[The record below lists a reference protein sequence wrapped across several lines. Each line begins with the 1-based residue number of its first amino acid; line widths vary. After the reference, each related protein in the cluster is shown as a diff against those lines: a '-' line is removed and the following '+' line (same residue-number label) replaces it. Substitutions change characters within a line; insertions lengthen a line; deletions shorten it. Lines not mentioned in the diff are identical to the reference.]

1 MSAPGQNL
9 VKWLTR
15 LLSDV
20 TEVGTISR
28 FELLHKIEGE
38 HAERL
43 DIWRNDSDSARNP
56 EELAQEIQD
65 AAQRDVQSRVTGLP
79 QRYVVYAFRAQ
90 NEDHESQH
98 AFLVRPGMHLS
109 KQGEDSE
116 PPTERGVIA
125 QSMRH
130 GEAVHRL
137 FISGGD
143 VLIGRLAAE
152 LERER
157 DARTKAEQVNWS
169 MFEKYQGLL
178 DREHERRVTE
188 AKELMKARRVD
199 ELMGVVT
206 ALLPILATK
215 LLAGGQQTQPQ
226 QQQLPAGAEP
236 APYVDPKDVA
246 VRHFFSCLSETEITS
261 ILACISSSSQIALA
275 QLHSSFS
282 NESATP
288 ADVMARQLAIRK
300 FLKTLS
306 EQEIKSILA
315 SLTEQNRK
323 LLIALYSQY
332 RELEEQEQA
341 RKPEILRS

>member
-1 MSAPGQNL
+1 MPVPSQSL

-20 TEVGTISR
+20 TEGGAIGR
-28 FELLHKIEGE
+28 FELIHKIEGE

-43 DIWRNDSDSARNP
+43 EIWRNDDGNGRNP
-56 EELAQEIQD
+56 EELAQEVQD
-65 AAQRDVQSRVTGLP
+65 AAQRDVQSRMTGMP
-79 QRYVVYAFRAQ
+79 QRYVVYAFRGQ
-90 NEDHESQH
+90 DEDHESQH
-98 AFLVRPGMHLS
+98 AFLIRPGIHLS

-116 PPTERGVIA
+116 PPTDKGVIA

-130 GEAVHRL
+130 GENVHRL
-137 FISGGD
+137 FLSGGD
-143 VLIGRLAAE
+143 VLIGRLASE

-157 DARTKAEQVNWS
+157 DARSKAEQLNWQ
-169 MFEKYQGLL
+169 MFEKYQSLL

-199 ELMGVVT
+199 ELMGVAT

-215 LLAGGQQTQPQ
+215 FIGGGQQPSPQ
-226 QQQLPAGAEP
+226 QLQSSPDPAA
-236 APYVDPKDVA
+236 AIDPKDVA

-261 ILACISSSSQIALA
+261 ILGAISSSSQIALA
-275 QLHSSFS
+275 QIHSSFMT
-282 NESATP
+282 EAPTP

-300 FLKTLS
+300 FLKALS
-306 EQEIKSILA
+306 EHEIKSILA
-315 SLTEQNRK
+315 SLSEPNRK

>member
-1 MSAPGQNL
+1 MSAPSQTL

-20 TEVGTISR
+20 TEGGAIGR
-28 FELLHKIEGE
+28 FELIHKIEGE
-38 HAERL
+38 HAERI
-43 DIWRNDSDSARNP
+43 DIWRNESDNARSP
-56 EELAQEIQD
+56 EELAQEVQD
-65 AAQRDVQSRVTGLP
+65 SAQRDVQSRVTGIP
-79 QRYVVYAFRAQ
+79 QRYIVYAFRGQ
-90 NEDHESQH
+90 SDDHESQH
-98 AFLVRPGMHLS
+98 AFLVRPGLHLS

-116 PPTERGVIA
+116 PPTDKGVIA
-125 QSMRH
+125 HCLRH
-130 GEAVHRL
+130 DENIHRL

-143 VLIGRLAAE
+143 ALIGRLSTE

-157 DARTKAEQVNWS
+157 DARSKAELQNWT

-178 DREHERRVTE
+178 DRDHERRITE

-215 LLAGGQQTQPQ
+215 LLGGGQP
-226 QQQLPAGAEP
+226 QQLPAA
-236 APYVDPKDVA
+236 ADATVAVDPKDAA
-246 VRHFFSCLSETEITS
+246 VRHFFSCLSETEISS
-261 ILACISSSSQIALA
+261 ILGCISSSSQVALA
-275 QLHSSFS
+275 QLHGAFS
-282 NESATP
+282 NEAPTP
-288 ADVMARQLAIRK
+288 ADVMARQLATRK

-306 EQEIKSILA
+306 ESEVKNIFA
-315 SLTEQNRK
+315 SLSESNRK

-332 RELEEQEQA
+332 RDLEEQEQA

>member
-1 MSAPGQNL
+1 MPVPSQSL

-20 TEVGTISR
+20 TEGGAIGR
-28 FELLHKIEGE
+28 FELIHKIEGE

-43 DIWRNDSDSARNP
+43 EIWRNDDGNGRNP
-56 EELAQEIQD
+56 EELAQEVQD
-65 AAQRDVQSRVTGLP
+65 AAHRDVQSRMTGIP
-79 QRYVVYAFRAQ
+79 QRYVVYAFRGQ
-90 NEDHESQH
+90 DEDHESQH
-98 AFLVRPGMHLS
+98 AFLIRPGIHLS

-116 PPTERGVIA
+116 PPTDKGVIA

-130 GEAVHRL
+130 GENVHRL

-143 VLIGRLAAE
+143 VLIGRLASE

-157 DARTKAEQVNWS
+157 DARSKAEQLNWS
-169 MFEKYQGLL
+169 MFEKYQSLL

-188 AKELMKARRVD
+188 AKELMKARRID
-199 ELMGVVT
+199 ELMGVAT

-215 LLAGGQQTQPQ
+215 LIGVGQQPSPQ
-226 QQQLPAGAEP
+226 QLQSGPDPAA
-236 APYVDPKDVA
+236 AIDPKDVA

-261 ILACISSSSQIALA
+261 ILGAISSSSQIALA
-275 QLHSSFS
+275 QIHSSFMT
-282 NESATP
+282 EAPTP

-300 FLKTLS
+300 FLKSLS

-315 SLTEQNRK
+315 SLSEPNRK

>member
-1 MSAPGQNL
+1 MSAPSQNL

-20 TEVGTISR
+20 TEGGSIGR

-43 DIWRNDSDSARNP
+43 DIWRSDSDNARSP

-65 AAQRDVQSRVTGLP
+65 AAQRDVQSRVTGIP
-79 QRYVVYAFRAQ
+79 QRYVVYAFRGQ
-90 NEDHESQH
+90 SDDHESQQ
-98 AFLVRPGMHLS
+98 AFLVRPGLHLS

-116 PPTERGVIA
+116 PPTEKGIIA
-125 QSMRH
+125 HSMRH
-130 GEAVHRL
+130 DENVHRL
-137 FISGGD
+137 FISGGE
-143 VLIGRLAAE
+143 VLIGRLSTE

-157 DARTKAEQVNWS
+157 DARSRAEQLNWS
-169 MFEKYQGLL
+169 MCEKYQALL
-178 DREHERRVTE
+178 DREHERRVAE

-199 ELMGVVT
+199 ELMGVAT
-206 ALLPILATK
+206 ALIPILATK
-215 LLAGGQQTQPQ
+215 LLGGAQL
-226 QQQLPAGAEP
+226 QQL
-236 APYVDPKDVA
+236 APSPNAAAAIDPKDAA
-246 VRHFFSCLSETEITS
+246 VRHFFSCLSEMEISS
-261 ILACISSSSQIALA
+261 ILGCISSSSQIALA
-275 QLHSSFS
+275 QLHSAFS
-282 NESATP
+282 NESPTP

-306 EQEIKSILA
+306 EQEVKSIFA
-315 SLTEQNRK
+315 SLSESNRK

-332 RELEEQEQA
+332 RDLEEQEQA

>member
-1 MSAPGQNL
+1 MSAPAQNL

-15 LLSDV
+15 MLADV
-20 TEVGTISR
+20 TEAGAISR
-28 FELLHKIEGE
+28 FELIHKIEGE

-43 DIWRNDSDSARNP
+43 DVWRNDSDNGRDP

-65 AAQRDVQSRVTGLP
+65 AAQRDVQSRSTGLP

-90 NEDHESQH
+90 LDDHESQH
-98 AFLVRPGMHLS
+98 AFLVRPGIHLS
-109 KQGEDSE
+109 RQGEDSE
-116 PPTERGVIA
+116 PPTEKGVIA
-125 QSMRH
+125 HSMRH
-130 GEAVHRL
+130 DEAVHRL
-137 FISGGD
+137 FISGVE

-157 DARTKAEQVNWS
+157 DARSKAEQLNWS
-169 MFEKYQGLL
+169 MFEKYQMLL
-178 DREHERRVTE
+178 DREHERRVVE

-199 ELMGVVT
+199 ELMGVAT

-215 LLAGGQQTQPQ
+215 LLGGAQQQSPQ
-226 QQQLPAGAEP
+226 QLLPAQDPSAGI
-236 APYVDPKDVA
+236 DPKDMA
-246 VRHFFSCLSETEITS
+246 VRQFFACLSETEITS
-261 ILACISSSSQIALA
+261 ILGAISSSSQIALA
-275 QLHSSFS
+275 QIHSAFM
-282 NESATP
+282 NEAPTA

-300 FLKTLS
+300 LLKTLS

-315 SLTEQNRK
+315 SLSEPNRK

>member
-1 MSAPGQNL
+1 MGAPSQTL

-20 TEVGTISR
+20 TEGGAIGR
-28 FELLHKIEGE
+28 FELIHKIEGE
-38 HAERL
+38 HAERI
-43 DIWRNDSDSARNP
+43 DIWRNESDNARSP

-65 AAQRDVQSRVTGLP
+65 SAQRDVQSRVTGIP
-79 QRYVVYAFRAQ
+79 QRYIVYAFRGQ
-90 NEDHESQH
+90 SDDHESQH
-98 AFLVRPGMHLS
+98 AFLVRPGLHLS

-116 PPTERGVIA
+116 PPTDKGVIA
-125 QSMRH
+125 HCLRH
-130 GEAVHRL
+130 DENIHRL

-143 VLIGRLAAE
+143 ALIGRLSTE

-157 DARTKAEQVNWS
+157 DARSKAELQNWT

-178 DREHERRVTE
+178 DRDHERRITE

-215 LLAGGQQTQPQ
+215 LLGGGQL
-226 QQQLPAGAEP
+226 QQLPAA
-236 APYVDPKDVA
+236 ADATIAVDPKDAA
-246 VRHFFSCLSETEITS
+246 VRHFFSCLSETEISS
-261 ILACISSSSQIALA
+261 ILGCISSSSQVALA
-275 QLHSSFS
+275 QLHGAFS
-282 NESATP
+282 NEAPTP
-288 ADVMARQLAIRK
+288 ADVMARQLATRK

-306 EQEIKSILA
+306 ESEVKNIFA
-315 SLTEQNRK
+315 SLSESNRK

-332 RELEEQEQA
+332 RDLEEQEQA

>member
-1 MSAPGQNL
+1 MAVPSQSL

-20 TEVGTISR
+20 TEGGTIGR
-28 FELLHKIEGE
+28 FELIHKIEGE

-43 DIWRNDSDSARNP
+43 EIWRNDDGNGRNP

-65 AAQRDVQSRVTGLP
+65 AAQRDVHSRMTGIP
-79 QRYVVYAFRAQ
+79 QRYVVYAFRGQ

-98 AFLVRPGMHLS
+98 AFLIRPGIHLS

-116 PPTERGVIA
+116 PPTDKGVIA

-130 GEAVHRL
+130 SENVHRL
-137 FISGGD
+137 FLSGGD
-143 VLIGRLAAE
+143 VLIGRLSSE

-157 DARTKAEQVNWS
+157 DARTKAEQLNWS
-169 MFEKYQGLL
+169 MFEKYQMLL
-178 DREHERRVTE
+178 DREHERRVAE

-199 ELMGVVT
+199 ELMGVAT

-215 LLAGGQQTQPQ
+215 LLSGGQQQPAP
-226 QQQLPAGAEP
+226 QQLPAARDAGA
-236 APYVDPKDVA
+236 VDPKDAA

-261 ILACISSSSQIALA
+261 ILGAISSSSQIALA
-275 QLHSSFS
+275 QIHSSFMNDS
-282 NESATP
+282 PSA

-306 EQEIKSILA
+306 EQEVKAILA
-315 SLTEQNRK
+315 SLSDSNRK

-332 RELEEQEQA
+332 RELEEQEQG

>member
-1 MSAPGQNL
+1 MTSVSPADTL
-9 VKWLTR
+9 IKWLTR
-15 LLSDV
+15 LLSDI
-20 TEVGTISR
+20 TEGGAIGR
-28 FELLHKIEGE
+28 FELIHKVESE

-43 DIWRNDSDSARNP
+43 DIWRNESASPRSP

-65 AAQRDVQSRVTGLP
+65 AAQRDVQSRLTGLP
-79 QRYVVYAFRAQ
+79 QRYVVYAFRGQ
-90 NEDHESQH
+90 SEDHESQH
-98 AFLVRPGMHLS
+98 AFLVRPGVHLARHAD
-109 KQGEDSE
+109 DSE
-116 PPTERGVIA
+116 PPTEKGVIA

-143 VLIGRLAAE
+143 VLIGRLATE

-157 DARTKAEQVNWS
+157 DARSKAEQLNWS
-169 MFEKYQGLL
+169 MCEKYQSLL
-178 DREHERRVTE
+178 DREHERRVAE

-199 ELMGVVT
+199 ELMGVAT
-206 ALLPILATK
+206 ALIPILATK
-215 LLAGGQQTQPQ
+215 FLGGLPQGQAPQPQ
-226 QQQLPAGAEP
+226 LGPDSAA
-236 APYVDPKDVA
+236 AIDPKDVA

-261 ILACISSSSQIALA
+261 ILGCISSSSQIALA
-275 QLHSSFS
+275 QIHSSFAS
-282 NESATP
+282 DAHAP

-315 SLTEQNRK
+315 SLSEQNRN

-332 RELEEQEQA
+332 RDLEEQEQA

>member
-1 MSAPGQNL
+1 MGAPSQTL

-20 TEVGTISR
+20 TEGGAIGR
-28 FELLHKIEGE
+28 FELIHKIEGE

-43 DIWRNDSDSARNP
+43 DIWQNGSDNARSP

-65 AAQRDVQSRVTGLP
+65 SAQRDVQSRVTGIP
-79 QRYVVYAFRAQ
+79 QRYVVYAFRGQ
-90 NEDHESQH
+90 SDDHESQH
-98 AFLVRPGMHLS
+98 AFLVRPGLHLS

-116 PPTERGVIA
+116 PPTDKGVIA
-125 QSMRH
+125 HALRH
-130 GEAVHRL
+130 DENVHRL
-137 FISGGD
+137 FISGGEA
-143 VLIGRLAAE
+143 LIGRLSTE

-157 DARTKAEQVNWS
+157 DARSKAELQNWT

-178 DREHERRVTE
+178 DRDHERRIAE

-215 LLAGGQQTQPQ
+215 LLGGGQP
-226 QQQLPAGAEP
+226 QQLPAASD
-236 APYVDPKDVA
+236 ATVAVDPKDAA
-246 VRHFFSCLSETEITS
+246 VRHFFACLSETEISS
-261 ILACISSSSQIALA
+261 ILGCISSSSQIALA
-275 QLHSSFS
+275 QLHGAFS
-282 NESATP
+282 NEAPTP

-306 EQEIKSILA
+306 ESEMKNVFA
-315 SLTEQNRK
+315 SLTDSNRS

-332 RELEEQEQA
+332 RDLEEQEQA

>member
-1 MSAPGQNL
+1 MSAPSQTL
-9 VKWLTR
+9 IKWLTR

-20 TEVGTISR
+20 TEGGAIGR
-28 FELLHKIEGE
+28 FELIHKIEGE

-43 DIWRNDSDSARNP
+43 DIWRNESGSGRNP

-65 AAQRDVQSRVTGLP
+65 AAQRDVQSRVTGIP
-79 QRYVVYAFRAQ
+79 QRYVVYAFRGDS
-90 NEDHESQH
+90 EDHESQH
-98 AFLVRPGMHLS
+98 AFLVRPGLHLS

-116 PPTERGVIA
+116 PATDKGVVA
-125 QSMRH
+125 HAMRH
-130 GEAVHRL
+130 DENVHRL
-137 FISGGD
+137 FISGGE
-143 VLIGRLAAE
+143 VLIGRLSAE

-157 DARTKAEQVNWS
+157 DARSKAEHQNWT

-178 DREHERRVTE
+178 DREHERRIAE
-188 AKELMKARRVD
+188 AKELMKARRAD

-215 LLAGGQQTQPQ
+215 LLGGGAPQ
-226 QQQLPAGAEP
+226 QLLAAPTGAAE
-236 APYVDPKDVA
+236 VDPKDAA
-246 VRHFFSCLSETEITS
+246 VRHFFSCLSEVEISS
-261 ILACISSSSQIALA
+261 ILGCVSSSSQIALA
-275 QLHSSFS
+275 QLHNAFS
-282 NESATP
+282 TQSPTP

-300 FLKTLS
+300 FLKTLT
-306 EQEIKSILA
+306 EAEVKNIFA
-315 SLTEQNRK
+315 SLSESNRK

>member
-1 MSAPGQNL
+1 MGAPSQTL

-20 TEVGTISR
+20 TEGGVIGR
-28 FELLHKIEGE
+28 FELIHKIEGE
-38 HAERL
+38 HAERI
-43 DIWRNDSDSARNP
+43 DIWRNESDNARSP

-65 AAQRDVQSRVTGLP
+65 SAQRDVQSRVTGIP
-79 QRYVVYAFRAQ
+79 QRYIVYAFRGQ
-90 NEDHESQH
+90 SDDHESQH
-98 AFLVRPGMHLS
+98 AFLVRPGLHLS

-116 PPTERGVIA
+116 PPTDKGVIA
-125 QSMRH
+125 HCLRH
-130 GEAVHRL
+130 DENIHRL

-143 VLIGRLAAE
+143 ALIGRLSTE

-157 DARTKAEQVNWS
+157 DARSKAELQNWT

-178 DREHERRVTE
+178 DRDHERRITE

-215 LLAGGQQTQPQ
+215 LLGGGQL
-226 QQQLPAGAEP
+226 QQLPAA
-236 APYVDPKDVA
+236 ADATITVDPKDAA
-246 VRHFFSCLSETEITS
+246 VRHFFSCLSETEISS
-261 ILACISSSSQIALA
+261 ILGCISSSSQVALA
-275 QLHSSFS
+275 QLHGAFS
-282 NESATP
+282 NEAPTP
-288 ADVMARQLAIRK
+288 ADVMARQLATRK

-306 EQEIKSILA
+306 ESEVKNIFA
-315 SLTEQNRK
+315 SLTDSNRK

-332 RELEEQEQA
+332 RDLEEQEQA

>member
-1 MSAPGQNL
+1 MGAPSETL

-20 TEVGTISR
+20 TEAGAIGR
-28 FELLHKIEGE
+28 FELIHKIEGE
-38 HAERL
+38 HAERI
-43 DIWRNDSDSARNP
+43 DIWRNESDNARSP
-56 EELAQEIQD
+56 EELAQEVQD
-65 AAQRDVQSRVTGLP
+65 AAQRDVQSRITGIP
-79 QRYVVYAFRAQ
+79 QRYIVYAFRGQ
-90 NEDHESQH
+90 GDDHESQH
-98 AFLVRPGMHLS
+98 AFLVRPGLHLS

-116 PPTERGVIA
+116 PPTDKGVIA
-125 QSMRH
+125 HALRH
-130 GEAVHRL
+130 DENVHRL
-137 FISGGD
+137 FISGGEA
-143 VLIGRLAAE
+143 LIGRLSTE

-157 DARTKAEQVNWS
+157 DARSKAELQNWT

-178 DREHERRVTE
+178 DRDHERRITE

-215 LLAGGQQTQPQ
+215 LLGGGQL
-226 QQQLPAGAEP
+226 QQLPAPTDATL
-236 APYVDPKDVA
+236 AVDPKDAA
-246 VRHFFSCLSETEITS
+246 VRHFFACLSETEISS
-261 ILACISSSSQIALA
+261 ILGCISSSSQIALA
-275 QLHSSFS
+275 QLHGAFS
-282 NESATP
+282 NEAPSP

-306 EQEIKSILA
+306 EAEVKNVFA
-315 SLTEQNRK
+315 SLTDSNRK

-332 RELEEQEQA
+332 RDLEEQEQA

>member
-1 MSAPGQNL
+1 MTTGPAESL

-20 TEVGTISR
+20 TEGGSIGR
-28 FELLHKIEGE
+28 FELIHKIEGE

-43 DIWRNDSDSARNP
+43 DIWRNDSDSPRSP
-56 EELAQEIQD
+56 DELAKEVQD

-79 QRYVVYAFRAQ
+79 QRYVVYAFRGQ
-90 NEDHESQH
+90 SHDHESQH
-98 AFLVRPGMHLS
+98 AFLVRPGVHLS
-109 KQGEDSE
+109 RQGEDSE
-116 PPTERGVIA
+116 PPTEKGVIA
-125 QSMRH
+125 HSMRH
-130 GEAVHRL
+130 DEAVHRL
-137 FISGGD
+137 FISGGE
-143 VLIGRLAAE
+143 VLIGRLATE

-157 DARTKAEQVNWS
+157 DARSKAEQLNWT
-169 MFEKYQGLL
+169 MVEKYQGLL
-178 DREHERRVTE
+178 DREHERRVAE

-199 ELMGVVT
+199 ELMGVAT

-215 LLAGGQQTQPQ
+215 LLAGGQQAQ
-226 QQQLPAGAEP
+226 QTQQLAAGAEQ
-236 APYVDPKDVA
+236 AAFVDPKDVA
-246 VRHFFSCLSETEITS
+246 VRHFFSGLSETEITS
-261 ILACISSSSQIALA
+261 ILGCISSTSQIALA
-275 QLHSSFS
+275 QLHSSFAS
-282 NESATP
+282 DSTTP

-306 EQEIKSILA
+306 EDEFKNILA

-323 LLIALYSQY
+323 MLIALYSQY